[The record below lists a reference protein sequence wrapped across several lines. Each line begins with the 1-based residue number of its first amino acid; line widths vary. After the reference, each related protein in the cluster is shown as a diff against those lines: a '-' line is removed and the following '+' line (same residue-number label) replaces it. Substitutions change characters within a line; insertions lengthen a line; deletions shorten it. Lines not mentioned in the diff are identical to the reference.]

1 MIGTMRKAV
10 IKTKPGV
17 IQRSARVPGQK
28 YTQLT
33 NPAPMSRAAKN
44 SQAPSAASTIAAH
57 TTTASSSANPAVL
70 SHHPRP
76 GSPRRSLTGVSG
88 ARSRR
93 SVMAWRLY
101 RPRARATVAGGSTAN
116 LEGLTSKTAVA

>member
-10 IKTKPGV
+10 INTKPGV

-57 TTTASSSANPAVL
+57 TTTASSSANPAVF

-76 GSPRRSLTGVSG
+76 GRGRSLTGVSG

-101 RPRARATVAGGSTAN
+101 RPRARGR
-116 LEGLTSKTAVA
+116 